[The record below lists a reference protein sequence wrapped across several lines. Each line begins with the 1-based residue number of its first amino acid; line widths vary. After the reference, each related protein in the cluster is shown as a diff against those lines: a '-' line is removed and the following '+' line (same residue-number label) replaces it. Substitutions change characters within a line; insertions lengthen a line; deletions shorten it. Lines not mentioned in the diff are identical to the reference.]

1 MKRTWIAALILLTAA
16 AVGAQAEDRLE
27 TSGSATIGVQQV
39 DIDVDSAKFNQYRDI
54 RDGFYVYGLDLEGVD
69 TETGRFFDFR
79 GRNLIRDDQ
88 EIDAAVGNIG
98 VWRLDVNRNEIPNLL
113 SNKAKTPFIDQGDGL
128 FTVPSLVPIQNDGDD
143 ATGTPSL
150 VPTAA
155 QQAVND
161 NLVAG
166 WLATHLRDTE
176 LGTQRK
182 RTSADLTFRPLDAL
196 KFRITYSDERK
207 DGSKITFGPIGD
219 RPPRT
224 LNIQFTEPIDY
235 TTRELRAEAEYVAP
249 RYQAQLAYLL
259 SVFEN
264 NIDTLTWQNPF
275 FSPTGPDFITTVAG
289 TPRNV
294 STFGQRALAPDN
306 RYHNISG
313 SVGFDLPKAS
323 RLVVSAAYGWMKQDE
338 ALLPYSFSNLGLDW
352 ADTAKLPRANADA
365 EINTTLLNLD
375 YTVNPVER
383 LNLRAFYRYYD
394 LDNKTGSAQWEYV
407 TQDTANTNGTV
418 NYRNLRINLPYAYD
432 KQNYGLDARYTLA
445 FWRATVGLGYE
456 REEIDREFREANTD
470 ENIYRI
476 SLNSRPAGWMNLR
489 AKYLFGDRK
498 AKDYDFRVTSQSY
511 WYDFATAEA
520 EVDNPAFLFANHPD
534 LRKSDVSDR
543 ERHQID
549 ISATVTPLAA
559 LDLTA
564 TYGWR
569 KDDFDSDV
577 RSVQPLLGTAV
588 TLPNPADEF
597 AATPGQQLGLLEDE
611 RQQIHLD
618 AHYAPTD
625 RWSFRTFGSREEID
639 SKIRGMVF
647 NENRRN
653 EPSNA
658 GIQAIDQLGPWTDPD
673 RLFTAELKDRTNTVG
688 VGGNYVLVPGRLN
701 FLADYTF
708 SRGKVDLDYSGYGT
722 QFADTFQFAFS
733 SPDTV
738 RHNQY
743 TLNATLEY
751 QLLKNLVVGMHY
763 LFDRYSIADWMQEPS
778 GGWVEEVGS
787 EFFLRDSSQDNRW
800 GNRLIVLG
808 SVLSPSYEAHV
819 GTVTVTYKF

>member
-1 MKRTWIAALILLTAA
+1 MKRTWIAALILFTATTA
-16 AVGAQAEDRLE
+16 GAQGEDRVE
-27 TSGSATIGVQQV
+27 TSGGVTVGVQQV
-39 DIDVDSAKFNQYRDI
+39 DDVDSAKFNQYRDI
-54 RDGFYVYGLDLEGVD
+54 RDGFYVYGLDLEGAD
-69 TETGRFFDFR
+69 TQTGRFFDFR

-88 EIDAAVGNIG
+88 EIDAAVGDIG
-98 VWRLDVNRNEIPNLL
+98 IWRLDVNRNDIPNRL
-113 SNKAKTPFIDQGDGL
+113 SDKAKTPFIYQGDGL
-128 FTVPSLVPIQNDGDD
+128 FTVPGLVPIQDDGND

-182 RTSADLTFRPLDAL
+182 RTSAELTFRPMDPF
-196 KFRITYSDERK
+196 KFRINYSDERK

-224 LNIQFTEPIDY
+224 LNIQFTEPIVY
-235 TTRELRAEAEYVAP
+235 TTRELRAEAEYIGP

-264 NIDTLTWQNPF
+264 DIDTLTWQNAF
-275 FSPTGPDFITTVAG
+275 FSPTGPDFIATVAG

-313 SVGFDLPKAS
+313 SFGIDLPKAS
-323 RLVVSAAYGWMKQDE
+323 RLVVAGAYGWMKQDE
-338 ALLPYSFSNLGLDW
+338 ALLPYSFSNLGFDW
-352 ADTAKLPRANADA
+352 ADTGKLPRVNADA

-383 LNLRAFYRYYD
+383 LSLRAFYRYYD
-394 LDNKTGSAQWEYV
+394 LDNKTGSAQWQYV
-407 TQDTANTNGTV
+407 SQDTANTTGTV
-418 NYRNLRINLPYAYD
+418 NYRNKRINLAYAYD

-445 FWRATVGLGYE
+445 LWRTTLGLGYE
-456 REEIDREFREANTD
+456 REETDREFREADTD
-470 ENIYRI
+470 ENLYRI
-476 SLNSRPAGWMNLR
+476 SLNARPAGWMNFR
-489 AKYLFGDRK
+489 AKYLYGDRK
-498 AKDYDFRVTSQSY
+498 AKGYDYRVTDQSF
-511 WYDFATAEA
+511 WYTLADAGADP
-520 EVDNPAFLFANHPD
+520 DNPAFLFANHPD

-549 ISATVTPLAA
+549 ISATVTPVAA

-564 TYGWR
+564 TFGWR
-569 KDDFDSDV
+569 KDDFDSGV
-577 RSVQPLLGTAV
+577 SPVMPLLGTAV

-597 AATPGQQLGLLEDE
+597 AATPGQQLGLLKDE
-611 RQQIHLD
+611 RLQIHLD

-625 RWSFRTFGSREEID
+625 RWSLRVFGSREEID
-639 SKIRGMVF
+639 STIRGMVF
-647 NENRRN
+647 NENQRR
-653 EPSNA
+653 EPSNP

-673 RLFTAELKDRTNTVG
+673 RLFTTEQKDRTNTVG
-688 VGGNYVLVPGRLN
+688 VGGNYVIVPGRLN
-701 FLADYTF
+701 FLADF
-708 SRGKVDLDYSGYGT
+708 SLSRGKVDLDYSGYGA

-733 SPDTV
+733 SPDSV

-751 QLLKNLVVGMHY
+751 QLVKNLVLGMNY

-787 EFFLRDSSQDNRW
+787 EFFLRDSSRDNRW
-800 GNRLIVLG
+800 GNRLVGLG

-819 GTVTVTYKF
+819 GSVTVTYKF